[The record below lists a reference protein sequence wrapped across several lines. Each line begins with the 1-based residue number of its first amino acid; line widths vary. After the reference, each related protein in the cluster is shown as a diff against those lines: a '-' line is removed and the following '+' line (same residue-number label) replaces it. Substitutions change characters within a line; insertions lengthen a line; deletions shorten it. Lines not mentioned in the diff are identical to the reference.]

1 MSSVVEISV
10 EKSSPCMTRPVLINH
25 HRLIGV
31 NSHQE
36 VVTVFSGLPEEIHVT
51 VMEKVGHHIDVDACD
66 SKFP

>member
-1 MSSVVEISV
+1 
-10 EKSSPCMTRPVLINH
+10 MTRPVLINH